1 MGLQTPADRK
11 GLKGA
16 SAFSRSMGMVIDWFD
31 IGLAA
36 GLIASIAL
44 IAYVWMKNREL
55 AQTVIEEKNTILEFT
70 IPILEEIKDILPPD
84 KQAKVA
90 VLLEGLKLMH
100 KINEALAQVPA
111 SKLRKAWL
119 TYKVQLSK

>member
-1 MGLQTPADRK
+1 LGLQTPADRK

-55 AQTVIEEKNTILEFT
+55 AQTVIEEKNTILEFA

>member
-1 MGLQTPADRK
+1 ME
-11 GLKGA
+11 
-16 SAFSRSMGMVIDWFD
+16 MVIDWFD
-31 IGLAA
+31 IGLTA
-36 GLIASIAL
+36 GLIASITL

-84 KQAKVA
+84 KQVKVA

-111 SKLRKAWL
+111 TKLRKAWL